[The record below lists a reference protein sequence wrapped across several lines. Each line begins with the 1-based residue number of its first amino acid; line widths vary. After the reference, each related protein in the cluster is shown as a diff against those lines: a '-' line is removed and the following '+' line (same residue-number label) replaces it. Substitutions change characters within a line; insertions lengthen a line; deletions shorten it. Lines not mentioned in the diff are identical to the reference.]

1 MREMIIVVRDQ
12 NVAGS
17 PPDGDNVP
25 SWDLTLNN
33 IPIAYPAEIPAVIR
47 MHPGERQ
54 LWRISNSSAD
64 SIIDLQ
70 VRYDGAVQRLQIV
83 GLDGVPTGSQDGT
96 GRGKIV
102 NARHVLIPVAGR
114 AEFIV
119 TGPSATVKNAQLMT
133 LAINTGSDGD
143 NDPQRTLATIQT
155 VAGPLQSVSANEN
168 AVPAAIGPTWGQRF
182 ENLASARVTA
192 QRTLYFSENNPLS
205 QFFITVEG
213 ATPTLFDPNNPPAIV
228 TTQGS
233 VEDWTIEN
241 RTLEVHDFH
250 IHQIHFMVLAQK
262 YFEANG
268 SKKDPSVQR
277 QFMDTIQ
284 VPAWDGNPHHRF
296 PSVTMRMDFRGMDI
310 GDFVYHCHIAEHED
324 DGMMAIVRVVPA
336 IASARIPVPPKA
348 SAGAG
353 FAQRK

>member
-1 MREMIIVVRDQ
+1 M
-12 NVAGS
+12 
-17 PPDGDNVP
+17 
-25 SWDLTLNN
+25 
-33 IPIAYPAEIPAVIR
+33 IPI
-47 MHPGERQ
+47 
-54 LWRISNSSAD
+54 
-64 SIIDLQ
+64 
-70 VRYDGAVQRLQIV
+70 
-83 GLDGVPTGSQDGT
+83 
-96 GRGKIV
+96 
-102 NARHVLIPVAGR
+102 AGR

-119 TGPSATVKNAQLMT
+119 TGPSSAVKNAKLVT

-155 VAGPLQSVSANEN
+155 VARPVLSLVRNGN
-168 AVPAAIGPTWGQRF
+168 AVPAAIGPTWKQRF
-182 ENLASARVTA
+182 ENLAAARVTA
-192 QRTLYFSENNPLS
+192 QRRLYFSEKLS

-213 ATPTLFDPNNPPAIV
+213 ATPALFDPNNSPAIV

-241 RTLEVHDFH
+241 RTLEVHNFH

-262 YFEANG
+262 NFAANG

-284 VPAWDGNPHHRF
+284 IPAWDRNPHHRF
-296 PSVTMRMDFRGMDI
+296 PSVVVRMDFRGTDL
-310 GDFVYHCHIAEHED
+310 GDFVYHCHIAEHEN

-336 IASARIPVPPKA
+336 ISSARIPVAPKA
-348 SAGAG
+348 SAGAD